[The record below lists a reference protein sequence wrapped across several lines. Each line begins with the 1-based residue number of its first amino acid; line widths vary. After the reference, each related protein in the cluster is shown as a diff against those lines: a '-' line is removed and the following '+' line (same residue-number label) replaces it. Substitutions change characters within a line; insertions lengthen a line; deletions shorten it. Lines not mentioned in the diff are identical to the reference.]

1 MSQRYA
7 MMAERHWKEHLPER
21 YAALTD
27 PAEFFRARGE
37 EAAEMVETLSESLA
51 TSALESPVSPDETFH
66 ERASRLVQ
74 ARHAAEATVVREFL
88 YPVPEEET
96 DPEEQEIEDGLM
108 EALAEFQRLREQFY
122 EEMDE
127 ARARTQQ

>member
-7 MMAERHWKEHLPER
+7 MMAERHWKEFLPER
-21 YAALTD
+21 YATLTD
-27 PAEFFRARGE
+27 PEEFFRARGE
-37 EAAEMVETLSESLA
+37 EAAEMVETLAESLA
-51 TSALESPVSPDETFH
+51 TSALAETSDPSETFH
-66 ERASRLVQ
+66 QRASRLVQ

-108 EALAEFQRLREQFY
+108 EALDEFQRLREQFY
-122 EEMDE
+122 EQMDE
-127 ARARTQQ
+127 ARTRTQE